1 MNYIEL
7 IILKLVDR
15 NTIKDIPNW
24 MNGEQI
30 IQDYNFLVVDKP
42 SISST
47 EIIKRVKNKENISD
61 LVNINVINLIEK
73 YYK

>member
-1 MNYIEL
+1 MCGE
-7 IILKLVDR
+7 D
-15 NTIKDIPNW
+15 TMKDIPNW

-30 IQDYNFLVVDKP
+30 IQDYNFLVVDKS

-61 LVNINVINLIEK
+61 LVNINVVNLIEK

>member
-1 MNYIEL
+1 
-7 IILKLVDR
+7 
-15 NTIKDIPNW
+15 